1 MPFPRPQIHFLHVIP
16 VPMPAVVGGLGGL
29 DTGLVTVNP
38 DPQEDVKHI
47 AEAKDFINRR
57 FATKV
62 ATKNVPYKVE
72 IVHFLTDND
81 SIGEAIVKRAEVL
94 KAAVVIMAK
103 HQRNALTEFF
113 LGSVT
118 KVSISGMER
127 GRKGGCDCSGWAWS
141 SIDVCRSSLFSPPV
155 SSSLFRAVRDAPP
168 GAAADHSAL
177 DTGAQARSS
186 AKDLFST
193 MGLS

>member
-1 MPFPRPQIHFLHVIP
+1 SSDRVLDWTLENIYQQGDEIHFLHVIP

-118 KVSISGMER
+118 KYVTHHLGQPLI
-127 GRKGGCDCSGWAWS
+127 
-141 SIDVCRSSLFSPPV
+141 IL
-155 SSSLFRAVRDAPP
+155 
-168 GAAADHSAL
+168 H
-177 DTGAQARSS
+177 
-186 AKDLFST
+186 
-193 MGLS
+193 